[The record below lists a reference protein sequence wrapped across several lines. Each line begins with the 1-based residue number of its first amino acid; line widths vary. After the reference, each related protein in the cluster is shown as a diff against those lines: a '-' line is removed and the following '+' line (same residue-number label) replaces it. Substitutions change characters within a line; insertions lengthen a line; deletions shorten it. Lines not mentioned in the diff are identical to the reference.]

1 MTAPTPAS
9 AAPPVRHTD
18 QPRIAPARPHQ
29 GGVVSVKDRCA
40 AALGERSPERIN
52 HRNGYR
58 ERRWETRAGALDP
71 RIPKLRQGSY
81 FPAFLEPRKTRRHGG
96 REGLGEAYLQGVS
109 TRSVG
114 ELVKAMG
121 MTGISKSQV
130 PRLCAEIDERV
141 LGATRQGCRVALR
154 AQRPRA
160 RSERA
165 APDGRRCDPHRL
177 RTGRCRL
184 CQPPMVDGAEADV
197 LEWAIAVSSVSKSCL
212 KVDRFRACPYRAN
225 RPKSQVRRGARPWTQ
240 IFRSRVSGGRVGREV
255 DVDRSRGRRRTVVQV
270 WASGL
275 LSAAATVVLGQAPGL
290 LSEVADVA
298 APVGANLGTD
308 EPETDSSRA
317 SLRESGVSE
326 DRNFVRGRLPWAM
339 ARSRLV
345 HVDFAHLSAVR
356 DTVALRGSSA
366 LRLNLFEDAGY
377 EAVFERAAAT
387 GTGYTMSGRLRGVRG
402 STVTVAVNGDAM
414 AGAIWTAEA
423 VYSIRTAGGAHVV
436 EQLDS
441 QAPLRCNVEPGVI
454 DMSAPPASLP
464 HLSPKP
470 EDPQPRH
477 SFHAGSADTGDI
489 VDVLVVYPTT
499 VRKREGGYRAMR
511 ALIDMDIAVTN
522 EAYRVGGAVQR
533 VALAAAVEVD
543 YAPPFGRYASEDM
556 FGALVHLGA
565 MSDGVIDEVHALR
578 DTYAADLVLM
588 HFGSRTLE
596 GYRARAGFAAG
607 VPSRPSS
614 EDVERYGY
622 SVAASDN
629 GLTFAHELG
638 HGMGLTHNRIESPYV
653 NEPFPYSHGY
663 LFNNPETPPGF
674 DSGHDH
680 GGRNGTPILK
690 SQSEVSR
697 RRRCCAWRAGRR
709 AVEQSRRSRGC
720 GTQSQRHAA
729 CRGQRASSRNAMSI
743 SALGRDQALSRK
755 GRSVPGSRGN
765 PARLRLGSVEREPVR
780 LRAIPRAYRGR
791 RGSALPCGD
800 KRWMGAGGRRYRRGR
815 SPLGQ
820 PTRYPFVQARLR
832 ALRRDAH
839 RDIHGSEQ
847 ALRGGCRSRCGVFDA
862 VAGQLVWT
870 LPVRRIGRIVRLG
883 PS

>member
-18 QPRIAPARPHQ
+18 QPGIAPARPHQ

-377 EAVFERAAAT
+377 EAVFERAAVCRHFIAVLRVVCSTRKASTAPNRSLAT
-387 GTGYTMSGRLRGVRG
+387 VIASSVSSLPLARRPDWWTPRQRAATCDACGTSAAWPGNPPAWWRTTRCRAPCRRG
-402 STVTVAVNGDAM
+402 S
-414 AGAIWTAEA
+414 
-423 VYSIRTAGGAHVV
+423 R
-436 EQLDS
+436 Q
-441 QAPLRCNVEPGVI
+441 LRC
-454 DMSAPPASLP
+454 
-464 HLSPKP
+464 
-470 EDPQPRH
+470 
-477 SFHAGSADTGDI
+477 AGP
-489 VDVLVVYPTT
+489 DVC
-499 VRKREGGYRAMR
+499 
-511 ALIDMDIAVTN
+511 
-522 EAYRVGGAVQR
+522 
-533 VALAAAVEVD
+533 
-543 YAPPFGRYASEDM
+543 
-556 FGALVHLGA
+556 
-565 MSDGVIDEVHALR
+565 
-578 DTYAADLVLM
+578 
-588 HFGSRTLE
+588 
-596 GYRARAGFAAG
+596 
-607 VPSRPSS
+607 
-614 EDVERYGY
+614 
-622 SVAASDN
+622 
-629 GLTFAHELG
+629 
-638 HGMGLTHNRIESPYV
+638 
-653 NEPFPYSHGY
+653 
-663 LFNNPETPPGF
+663 
-674 DSGHDH
+674 
-680 GGRNGTPILK
+680 
-690 SQSEVSR
+690 R
-697 RRRCCAWRAGRR
+697 RRR
-709 AVEQSRRSRGC
+709 
-720 GTQSQRHAA
+720 
-729 CRGQRASSRNAMSI
+729 
-743 SALGRDQALSRK
+743 
-755 GRSVPGSRGN
+755 
-765 PARLRLGSVEREPVR
+765 
-780 LRAIPRAYRGR
+780 
-791 RGSALPCGD
+791 
-800 KRWMGAGGRRYRRGR
+800 R
-815 SPLGQ
+815 SPCL
-820 PTRYPFVQARLR
+820 AR
-832 ALRRDAH
+832 
-839 RDIHGSEQ
+839 S
-847 ALRGGCRSRCGVFDA
+847 CSWC
-862 VAGQLVWT
+862 
-870 LPVRRIGRIVRLG
+870 
-883 PS
+883 